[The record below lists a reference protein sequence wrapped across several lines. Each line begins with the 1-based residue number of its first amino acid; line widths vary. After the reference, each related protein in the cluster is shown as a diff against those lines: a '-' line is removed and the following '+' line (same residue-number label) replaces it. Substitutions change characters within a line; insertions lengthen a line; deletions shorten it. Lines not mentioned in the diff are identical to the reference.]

1 MMNDKLELLTGD
13 FERASLQLR
22 KALQQPK
29 DEFVRDSAIQRFEF
43 TFELFW
49 KVLKEFALKEGLDPR
64 SPRSSIGT
72 ALELGVI
79 RDEMLFLKMLESRN
93 LASHTYLEENA
104 EDIYAELPAFLEAM
118 CTAVSAIKQIRER
131 REKRSQRNG

>member
-1 MMNDKLELLTGD
+1 MNDKLELLTGD

-49 KVLKEFALKEGLDPR
+49 KVLKESALREGLDPR
-64 SPRSSIGT
+64 SPRASIST

-79 RDEMLFLKMLESRN
+79 QDEMLFLKMLESRN

-104 EDIYAELPAFLEAM
+104 EDIYAELPVFLEAM
-118 CTAVSAIKQIRER
+118 CAAVSAINKVI
-131 REKRSQRNG
+131 KRH

>member
-1 MMNDKLELLTGD
+1 MMNNKLELLTGD

-22 KALQQPK
+22 KALRQPK

-49 KVLKEFALKEGLDPR
+49 KVLKEFALREGLDPR

-72 ALELGVI
+72 AFELGVI
-79 RDEMLFLKMLESRN
+79 HDETLFLQMLESRN
-93 LASHTYLEENA
+93 LASHTYLEETA
-104 EDIYAELPAFLEAM
+104 EDIYAGLPTFLEAM
-118 CTAVSAIKQIRER
+118 CAAVSAIKQIRER
-131 REKRSQRNG
+131 RGIRE

>member
-1 MMNDKLELLTGD
+1 MMNDKIELLIAD

-29 DEFVRDSAIQRFEF
+29 DEFVRDAAIQRFEF

-49 KVLKEFALKEGLDPR
+49 KVLKEFALREGLDPR
-64 SPRSSIGT
+64 SPRASISN
-72 ALELGVI
+72 AFELGLI
-79 RDEMLFLKMLESRN
+79 QDEELFLRMLESRN

-104 EDIYAELPAFLEAM
+104 EEIYVELPEFLKAM
-118 CTAVSAIKQIRER
+118 CATVSEIKQKKER
-131 REKRSQRNG
+131 SDT

>member
-1 MMNDKLELLTGD
+1 MNVKLKLITAD

-49 KVLKEFALKEGLDPR
+49 KVLKEFALREGLDPR
-64 SPRSSIGT
+64 SPRASIGT
-72 ALELGVI
+72 ALELGLI
-79 RDEMLFLKMLESRN
+79 QDEKLFLKMLESRN

-104 EDIYAELPAFLEAM
+104 EDIYTELPAFLKAM
-118 CTAVSAIKQIRER
+118 CAAVSAIKQIRER
-131 REKRSQRNG
+131 SGKRSQ

>member
-1 MMNDKLELLTGD
+1 MNDKLKLITAD
-13 FERASLQLR
+13 FERASLQLQ

-49 KVLKEFALKEGLDPR
+49 KVLKEFALSEGLDPR
-64 SPRSSIGT
+64 SPRASIST
-72 ALELGVI
+72 AFELGLI
-79 RDEMLFLKMLESRN
+79 QDEELFLKMLESRN

-104 EDIYAELPAFLEAM
+104 EDIYTELPVFLQAM
-118 CTAVSAIKQIRER
+118 GATVSAIKQIRE
-131 REKRSQRNG
+131 Q